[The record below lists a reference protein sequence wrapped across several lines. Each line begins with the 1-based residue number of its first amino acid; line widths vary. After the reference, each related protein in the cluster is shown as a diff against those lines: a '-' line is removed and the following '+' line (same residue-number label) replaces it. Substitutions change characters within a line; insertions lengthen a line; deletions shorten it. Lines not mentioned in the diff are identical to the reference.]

1 MEALTQSQPVGGGV
15 TEIGDNLSEELN
27 QVTDLTVKEKQ
38 GVVTKREYVEM
49 PQYQILFSISGN
61 IFLQRCLR
69 QETCQVKKCYG
80 C

>member
-15 TEIGDNLSEELN
+15 TEVGEDLSEELN
-27 QVTDLTVKEKQ
+27 QVTHVTVQEKQ

-49 PQYQILFSISGN
+49 PQYQILFSIFVN
-61 IFLQRCLR
+61 IFIQRCLR
-69 QETCQVKKCYG
+69 QETSQVKKCYG